1 MSIESPL
8 TFAIDT
14 YILNLMVDEAVGAI
28 VGAAESMCLEGAA
41 VGNNVGD
48 KVGESEI
55 RLSSFVGLAVG

>member
-1 MSIESPL
+1 
-8 TFAIDT
+8 
-14 YILNLMVDEAVGAI
+14 MVDEAVGAI